1 MTLNTSRNA
10 DTAWKLASVQKLQEL
25 WAAGVPANLIAQA
38 LGRSEHEISA
48 KASELKLPRH

>member
-25 WAAGVPANLIAQA
+25 WSAGVPANLIAQA
-38 LGRSEHEISA
+38 LGRPEHEIAA